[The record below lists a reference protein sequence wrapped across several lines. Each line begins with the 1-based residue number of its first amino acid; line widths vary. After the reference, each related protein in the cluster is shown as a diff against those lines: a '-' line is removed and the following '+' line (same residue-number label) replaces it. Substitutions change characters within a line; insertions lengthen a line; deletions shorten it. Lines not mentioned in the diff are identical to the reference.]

1 MNECK
6 STADIVE
13 LMSRIVIVVD
23 VDEGQKKKRPA
34 ATDRKE
40 KREVS
45 NGNTKRS
52 MTVSRFLHD
61 HYSIKEAVMQKGKGE
76 YEHGCIF

>member
-13 LMSRIVIVVD
+13 LMSRIEIVVD
-23 VDEGQKKKRPA
+23 CSDEGQKKKRPA

-40 KREVS
+40 KRNKQRKYQE
-45 NGNTKRS
+45 KYDR
-52 MTVSRFLHD
+52 
-61 HYSIKEAVMQKGKGE
+61 I
-76 YEHGCIF
+76 

>member
-23 VDEGQKKKRPA
+23 VVDVDEGQKKKRPA

-40 KREVS
+40 KRSKQRKYQE
-45 NGNTKRS
+45 KYDR
-52 MTVSRFLHD
+52 
-61 HYSIKEAVMQKGKGE
+61 I
-76 YEHGCIF
+76 

>member
-13 LMSRIVIVVD
+13 LMSRIVII
-23 VDEGQKKKRPA
+23 VDEGQKKRSGQLQLTAK
-34 ATDRKE
+34 

-52 MTVSRFLHD
+52 ITVSRFF
-61 HYSIKEAVMQKGKGE
+61 A
-76 YEHGCIF
+76 

>member
-6 STADIVE
+6 ATADIVE

-34 ATDRKE
+34 ATDRK
-40 KREVS
+40 KRGIS

-52 MTVSRFLHD
+52 MTVSRFF
-61 HYSIKEAVMQKGKGE
+61 A
-76 YEHGCIF
+76 

>member
-6 STADIVE
+6 ATADIVE

-23 VDEGQKKKRPA
+23 VVVDDDEGQKRSGQLQLTAK
-34 ATDRKE
+34 

-52 MTVSRFLHD
+52 MTVSRFF
-61 HYSIKEAVMQKGKGE
+61 A
-76 YEHGCIF
+76 

>member
-6 STADIVE
+6 ATADIVE

-40 KREVS
+40 KRSKQRKYQE
-45 NGNTKRS
+45 KYDR
-52 MTVSRFLHD
+52 
-61 HYSIKEAVMQKGKGE
+61 I
-76 YEHGCIF
+76 

>member
-6 STADIVE
+6 ATADIVE

-23 VDEGQKKKRPA
+23 CSNEGQKISGQLQLTAKKR
-34 ATDRKE
+34 E
-40 KREVS
+40 IS

-52 MTVSRFLHD
+52 MTVSRFF
-61 HYSIKEAVMQKGKGE
+61 A
-76 YEHGCIF
+76 

>member
-6 STADIVE
+6 ATADIVE

-23 VDEGQKKKRPA
+23 VGEGQKKKRPA

-40 KREVS
+40 K
-45 NGNTKRS
+45 KRS
-52 MTVSRFLHD
+52 
-61 HYSIKEAVMQKGKGE
+61 K
-76 YEHGCIF
+76 

>member
-6 STADIVE
+6 ATADIVE

-23 VDEGQKKKRPA
+23 IDEGQKKKRPA

-40 KREVS
+40 KRSKQRKYQEKY
-45 NGNTKRS
+45 NR
-52 MTVSRFLHD
+52 
-61 HYSIKEAVMQKGKGE
+61 I
-76 YEHGCIF
+76 

>member
-6 STADIVE
+6 ATADIVE
-13 LMSRIVIVVD
+13 LMSRLVIIVD

-34 ATDRKE
+34 ATDRE
-40 KREVS
+40 KRGIS

-61 HYSIKEAVMQKGKGE
+61 YYNIK
-76 YEHGCIF
+76 

>member
-1 MNECK
+1 MNEYK

-13 LMSRIVIVVD
+13 LMSRVVIIVD

-40 KREVS
+40 KRSKQRKYQE
-45 NGNTKRS
+45 KYDR
-52 MTVSRFLHD
+52 
-61 HYSIKEAVMQKGKGE
+61 I
-76 YEHGCIF
+76 

>member
-6 STADIVE
+6 ATADIVE
-13 LMSRIVIVVD
+13 LMSRVVIIVD

-61 HYSIKEAVMQKGKGE
+61 YYNIKEAVMQKGKGE
-76 YEHGCIF
+76 HEHGCIF

>member
-6 STADIVE
+6 ATADIVE

-23 VDEGQKKKRPA
+23 CSGEGQKKKRPA

-40 KREVS
+40 KRSE
-45 NGNTKRS
+45 
-52 MTVSRFLHD
+52 
-61 HYSIKEAVMQKGKGE
+61 
-76 YEHGCIF
+76 

>member
-6 STADIVE
+6 ASADIVQ

-23 VDEGQKKKRPA
+23 CSVVDCSDKGQKKKRPA

-52 MTVSRFLHD
+52 MTVSRFF
-61 HYSIKEAVMQKGKGE
+61 A
-76 YEHGCIF
+76 

>member
-6 STADIVE
+6 ATADIVE

-23 VDEGQKKKRPA
+23 VVDIDEGQKKKRPA

-40 KREVS
+40 KRNKQRKYQE
-45 NGNTKRS
+45 KYDR
-52 MTVSRFLHD
+52 
-61 HYSIKEAVMQKGKGE
+61 I
-76 YEHGCIF
+76 

>member
-6 STADIVE
+6 ATADIVE

-23 VDEGQKKKRPA
+23 CSEEGQKKKRPA

-40 KREVS
+40 KRNKQRKYQE
-45 NGNTKRS
+45 KYDR
-52 MTVSRFLHD
+52 
-61 HYSIKEAVMQKGKGE
+61 I
-76 YEHGCIF
+76 

>member
-6 STADIVE
+6 ATADIVE

-23 VDEGQKKKRPA
+23 CSDEGQKRSGQQLTAKKRGI
-34 ATDRKE
+34 
-40 KREVS
+40 S

-52 MTVSRFLHD
+52 MTVSRFF
-61 HYSIKEAVMQKGKGE
+61 A
-76 YEHGCIF
+76 

>member
-6 STADIVE
+6 ATADIVE

-23 VDEGQKKKRPA
+23 VGEGQKKKRPA
-34 ATDRKE
+34 ATDRK
-40 KREVS
+40 KRGIS

-52 MTVSRFLHD
+52 MTVSRFF
-61 HYSIKEAVMQKGKGE
+61 A
-76 YEHGCIF
+76 

>member
-6 STADIVE
+6 ATADIVE

-40 KREVS
+40 KE
-45 NGNTKRS
+45 K
-52 MTVSRFLHD
+52 
-61 HYSIKEAVMQKGKGE
+61 
-76 YEHGCIF
+76 

>member
-6 STADIVE
+6 ATADIVE

-23 VDEGQKKKRPA
+23 VDEGQKRSGQLQLTAK
-34 ATDRKE
+34 

-61 HYSIKEAVMQKGKGE
+61 YYSIK
-76 YEHGCIF
+76 